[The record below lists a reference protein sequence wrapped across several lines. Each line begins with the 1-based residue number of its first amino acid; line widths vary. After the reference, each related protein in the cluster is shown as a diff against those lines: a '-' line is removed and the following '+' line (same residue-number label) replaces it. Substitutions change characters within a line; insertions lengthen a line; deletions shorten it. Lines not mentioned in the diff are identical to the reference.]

1 MEERAI
7 GEAVDV
13 GVYRHQLTVYRETQ
27 PGGGTEL
34 EHALSFLTVV
44 RNHAHAQD
52 GAAALSASGLRVFVW
67 LWCRRWRGGAD
78 TSSAAC

>member
-34 EHALSFLTVV
+34 GHEHALSFLAAVLGTTA
-44 RNHAHAQD
+44 HAHA
-52 GAAALSASGLRVFVW
+52 GWSCCAP
-67 LWCRRWRGGAD
+67 
-78 TSSAAC
+78 

>member
-34 EHALSFLTVV
+34 EHALSFL
-44 RNHAHAQD
+44 
-52 GAAALSASGLRVFVW
+52 AAVLGTTALSYALRVRLCLAVVQAMA
-67 LWCRRWRGGAD
+67 RR
-78 TSSAAC
+78 S